1 MTDQLQKGMPGNR
14 GRRTGLQSQIMVEP
28 EGINAL
34 EWTLGQLTRGS
45 VKRVRS
51 REAVGAEAR
60 MRAALCQVYK
70 ARKPISNQ

>member
-1 MTDQLQKGMPGNR
+1 MPGNR

-28 EGINAL
+28 EGITAS

-45 VKRVRS
+45 GGSVKRVQN

-60 MRAALCQVYK
+60 DEGYTLSGLQGPK
-70 ARKPISNQ
+70 AHLQSVIS

>member
-1 MTDQLQKGMPGNR
+1 MPGNR

-28 EGINAL
+28 EGITAL

-60 MRAALCQVYK
+60 DEGCTLSGLQGPK
-70 ARKPISNQ
+70 AHLQSVIS